1 MTIELSP
8 RALAPSVTNSVSLAG
23 TGSLANTTLPGRTL
37 SDAPHAS
44 DIRISILSDHEWR
57 ICDRRIPETNAESV
71 LGYIEKTGGFFEVM
85 RLTATRNLLYYADF
99 EHAVESFSSTVAPVA
114 VGRVS

>member
-1 MTIELSP
+1 MSIQLTHRP
-8 RALAPSVTNSVSLAG
+8 QT
-23 TGSLANTTLPGRTL
+23 TGPLTPAAEPTRTL
-37 SDAPHAS
+37 NEKPNDRPLDKPQAA
-44 DIRISILSDHEWR
+44 DIRISIISDHEWR

-71 LGYIEKTGGFFEVM
+71 LGYIEKTGEFFEVM

-99 EHAVESFSSTVAPVA
+99 ENAIKSFSSTVAPSA